1 MLDLMTLL
9 VVEGK
14 DLGTLIH
21 KKEGP
26 KVFNFLYYRIINWY
40 RPFINRL
47 HRRLLG
53 HVLEGL
59 FQVLLAEGKLAD
71 GPDLGVLER
80 RVSIIH
86 QNIIA
91 VS

>member
-1 MLDLMTLL
+1 MTLL
-9 VVEGK
+9 TLEGK

-21 KKEGP
+21 REQRGTKSIQFP
-26 KVFNFLYYRIINWY
+26 ILSYNNWY
-40 RPFINRL
+40 RPFINRH

-59 FQVLLAEGKLAD
+59 FQMLLAEGKLAD
-71 GPDLGVLER
+71 GPDLGVLVR
-80 RVSIIH
+80 RVSILH
-86 QNIIA
+86 QRIMA